1 MADNILT
8 YILELQDK
16 ISPSLKTININND
29 KMIEKWSEVETKI
42 NAAKRSMSD
51 TGNSIGSLNEK
62 IAALRQQREWIPA
75 SNTAAIRATNHEI
88 QRLENQV
95 QRLENLDG
103 GKFKKWIKDITGS
116 IPALVNP
123 LSMIGVGMVQSV
135 RKGMENEL
143 QKQNITS
150 LLQGDV
156 DAAESLFNQI
166 SEYGKKTVYDKTG
179 LIDAQKTMMSF
190 GISGESAFNTLK
202 QIGDIAMGDAGKMQ
216 SLALAFSQATSAG
229 KLQGQDLMQLI
240 NAGFNP
246 LQVISEHTGKS
257 MSQLKDE
264 MSKGQ
269 ISAEMLAQAFSWA
282 TEEGGLF
289 YQGAEKAGQTLSGRM
304 NQMKDSVDEMLIA
317 VFGAIEPLLSPLVD
331 FATKAISAIGNA
343 ISKVIGWFKAGGTG
357 AIVLGIAVGALAAG
371 LLALKIQTLGVA
383 AAAKVKATLD
393 AIATVSTLGW
403 KAAMDSLNL
412 SFLASPLFWIVAAV
426 VALIG
431 AIAYVI
437 YKTEG
442 WGKTWHNVIE
452 YCKLSFQQM
461 GEFLRLKWLQIADFF
476 MTGFETIKIGW
487 YKLQSL
493 WDSEAASEGLNK
505 IQADRDRR
513 AAEIAE
519 AQQKVDELAAKRQEM
534 KVWEVSWNSDKKL
547 SDVTDGVKSKLG
559 LNNQIIDK
567 VNGDN
572 PDKGSGDSEAGKAAN
587 AVATGGTRN
596 TQITINLGKMADIN
610 FNGNVSENAESLK
623 SQLEEVLLRVLYSAQ
638 LAG

>member
-1 MADNILT
+1 MSDNILT

-16 ISPSLKTININND
+16 ISPSLKTINVNND
-29 KMIEKWSEVETKI
+29 KMIEKWSEVEAKI
-42 NAAKRSMSD
+42 NAANRSMSD

-75 SNTAAIRATNHEI
+75 GNTAAIRATNHEI

-103 GKFKKWIKDITGS
+103 GKLKKWMKDITGS

-123 LSMIGVGMVQSV
+123 LSIVGVGMVQSV

-156 DAAESLFNQI
+156 EAAEYLFNQI
-166 SEYGKKTVYDKTG
+166 SEYGKKTVYDKAG

-190 GISGESAFNTLK
+190 GLSGEKAFSTLK

-246 LQVISEHTGKS
+246 LAVISERTGKS
-257 MSQLKDE
+257 MAQLKDE

-269 ISAEMLAQAFSWA
+269 ISAEMLAQAFTWA

-289 YQGAEKAGQTLSGRM
+289 YQGAEKAGQTLSGRI
-304 NQMKDSVDEMLIA
+304 NQMRDSVDEMLVA
-317 VFGAIEPLLSPLVD
+317 VFGAVEPLLSPLVD

-343 ISKVIGWFKAGGTG
+343 ISKVIGWFKAGRAG

-371 LLALKIQTLGVA
+371 LLALKVETLGVA
-383 AAAKVKATLD
+383 AAAKVKATFD

-412 SFLASPLFWIVAAV
+412 SFLACPLFWIVSAV
-426 VALIG
+426 VALVS

-442 WGKTWHNVIE
+442 WGETWHNVIE

-461 GEFLRLKWLQIADFF
+461 GEFLRLRWLQIADFF
-476 MTGFETIKIGW
+476 MTGFETIETGW
-487 YKLQSL
+487 YNLQSL
-493 WDSEAASEGLNK
+493 WDSKAASEGLNK

-519 AQQKVDELAAKRQEM
+519 AQQKVDELATKRQEM
-534 KVWEVSWNSDKKL
+534 KVWEVSWKSEKKL
-547 SDVTDGVKSKLG
+547 SDITDGVKSKLG
-559 LNNQIIDK
+559 LNSQIIDK

-572 PDKGSGDSEAGKAAN
+572 PDKGSNDSEAGKAAN
-587 AVATGGTRN
+587 AVAAGGTRN

-610 FNGNVSENAESLK
+610 FNGSVSENAESLQ